1 MGKNQKKKKP
11 HYVDDGRTIADMS
24 GVGGPRFHRAKDAP
38 RSTGKEKWD
47 TYWAAVRMMF
57 VPMLYVVTG
66 LIIIYMIVYAVFMF
80 L

>member
-1 MGKNQKKKKP
+1 MGKQPKAPKP
-11 HYVDDGRTIADMS
+11 KYVDDGRTLADMS
-24 GVGGPRFHRAKDAP
+24 GVGGPRFHRSQHAS

-57 VPMLYVVTG
+57 VPMLCFITG

>member
-1 MGKNQKKKKP
+1 MGKQPKAPKP
-11 HYVDDGRTIADMS
+11 KYVDDGRTLADMS
-24 GVGGPRFHRAKDAP
+24 GVGGPRFHRSQNTS

-57 VPMLYVVTG
+57 VPMLCFITG